1 MNVKLCMITTAGLF
15 FTGQVVHAQKV
26 LKDTATK
33 EQKIEEVVMV
43 GYGAQKKSEVTAAVS
58 QVKAEDMAGLVTASF
73 ESQLAGRAAGVS
85 VTTNSGMVGQAPAI
99 NIRGINSLNSGTYP
113 LVVVDGM
120 PIFTGDT
127 GGYAPSNAL
136 GDINPADIESIE
148 ILKDGAAAAIYG
160 SRAANGVMIITTKK
174 GKKGKFQL
182 DYNTYTGIAQV
193 VKQFDLLQT
202 PEFLTISNEKRTN
215 AGRLP
220 WAFGSQYNT
229 DWQRAV
235 LRSATQTDH
244 NISLQG
250 GLGKGSYFGSV
261 GYTKQEGIILS
272 NGMERFTA
280 RFNINQE
287 VNDWLKMGAN
297 LGVTRTEYDALNSG
311 VNSLSGAMANSLR
324 QLPNTPIYREGGP
337 FGYNIDIVGS
347 NTITGREQNTN
358 YVANNLPNIVY
369 VMNTNRLQSRV
380 LRVLGDVYGEVKILP
395 SLTYKLQMSID
406 RSQNEG
412 LLYWNAFH
420 GDGRGSN
427 GRIQNSNTTLER
439 YNIQNILNFNK
450 SFGDHKIGATLVNEY
465 QKENQ
470 NSFFGGG
477 TDLGDSYFNT
487 NVITGT
493 YGTPLSG
500 GGRTEF
506 ALISYLARVNYDFGK
521 RYFFQGVLRRDELS
535 SLPKDGR
542 VGYFPGASLGWNV
555 SNENFFEKMKTF
567 VNEMKFRASYGR
579 VGNSSIGN
587 YPYMSLY
594 GPARYG
600 DANGLAYTQMG
611 INTLRWE
618 RSEKL
623 DYGLDLS
630 FFKNKLRVTVDY
642 FVNNIDEMIQQV
654 PVDPSLGVPDNQY
667 SSNIGVARNKGWE
680 FSVNYTPIKKENF
693 EINIGV
699 NLSLINNTI
708 AQLYRGADIF
718 PGNADWSNVDRF
730 YRVHREGYSM
740 NQLYGVKY
748 WGVNAAN
755 GNPVYY
761 RLDGSLVQFN
771 LNPNSANDTQRGY
784 YQFDPDNPGNL
795 SQVAGAPENQLLGN
809 TIPKYF
815 GAFNLSVKYHNFDLG
830 TLVRFSGGNYI
841 MNVTRREL
849 LSQNLVNNSTEIL
862 GRWQSS
868 ENPGDGWTPR
878 LRAGDD
884 PGVNGPSVSNSR
896 FIEKGDFIKFD
907 NLTLGYSLEREFLN
921 KINVQKMRLYIQ
933 AQNAFIITKYSGPDP
948 EMQVNGLDY
957 NGIPRQRVFSI
968 GLNVTL

>member
-1 MNVKLCMITTAGLF
+1 MDIKKHLLSTAVLF
-15 FTGQVVHAQKV
+15 FIGQSAYAQSTK
-26 LKDTATK
+26 KDTVTK
-33 EQKIEEVVMV
+33 EKKIEEVVVV
-43 GYGAQKKSEVTAAVS
+43 GYGTQKKSEVTAAMS

-73 ESQLAGRAAGVS
+73 ESQLAGRAAGVN
-85 VTTNSGMVGQAPAI
+85 VTTSSGMVGTPPAI
-99 NIRGINSLNSGTYP
+99 NIRGINSINSGTYP

-136 GDINPADIESIE
+136 GDINPSDIESIE
-148 ILKDGAAAAIYG
+148 ILKDGAAAAVYG

-182 DYNTYTGIAQV
+182 DYNTYTGFAQV

-202 PEFLTISNEKRTN
+202 PDFLTISNEKRTN
-215 AGRLP
+215 AGRAP
-220 WAFGSQYNT
+220 WAFGTEYNT
-229 DWQRAV
+229 NWQKAV
-235 LRSATQTDH
+235 LRTATQTDH

-261 GYTKQEGIILS
+261 GYTKQDGIILS

-280 RFNINQE
+280 RFNVNQE
-287 VNDWLKMGAN
+287 VTNWLKMGAN
-297 LGVTRTEYDALNSG
+297 LGVTRTEYQSLNSG
-311 VNSLSGAMANSLR
+311 VNSLSGAMANAVK
-324 QLPNTPIYREGGP
+324 QLPNTSIYRADGP
-337 FGYNIDIVGS
+337 FGYNIDVVGT
-347 NTITGREQNTN
+347 NTITGRGQNTEHI
-358 YVANNLPNIVY
+358 ANNLPNIMY
-369 VMNTNRLQSRV
+369 VLNTNRLQSKV
-380 LRVLGDVYGEVKILP
+380 LRVLGDVYGEIKILP

-412 LLYWNAFH
+412 LMYWNAFH

-427 GRIQNSNTTLER
+427 GRIQNSNTTMER

-450 SFGDHKIGATLVNEY
+450 SFGEHKIGITLVNEY

-477 TDLGDSYFNT
+477 IDLGDSYFNT
-487 NVITGT
+487 NVISGS
-493 YGTPLSG
+493 YGTPVSG
-500 GGRTEF
+500 GGKTEF
-506 ALISYLARVNYDFGK
+506 ALISYLARFNYDFGK
-521 RYFFQGVLRRDELS
+521 RYFFQGVIRRDDLS
-535 SLPKDGR
+535 SLPKEGR

-555 SNENFFEKMKTF
+555 SNESFFEKAKNI
-567 VNEMKFRASYGR
+567 VNELKVRASYGR

-600 DANGLAYTQMG
+600 DSNGLGYFQMG
-611 INTLRWE
+611 VNSLRWE

-623 DYGLDLS
+623 DYGVDMS
-630 FFKNKLRVTVDY
+630 FLGNKLKVTLDY

-654 PVDPSLGVPDNQY
+654 PVDPSLGIPDNQY
-667 SSNIGVARNKGWE
+667 SSNIGVAKNKGWE
-680 FSVNYTPIKKENF
+680 LTVNYTPIKKDNF
-693 EINIGV
+693 ELNIGG
-699 NLSLINNTI
+699 NISLINNKIT
-708 AQLYRGADIF
+708 QLYKGADIF
-718 PGNADWSNVDRF
+718 PGNVDWGNFDRF
-730 YRVHREGYSM
+730 YRVHKEGYSM
-740 NQLYGVKY
+740 NQLYGIKY
-748 WGVNAAN
+748 WGVNSAN

-761 RLDGSLVQFN
+761 RLDGSLVQYN
-771 LNPNSANDTQRGY
+771 LNTRLYNVFNQD
-784 YQFDPDNPGNL
+784 DPSNV
-795 SQVAGAPENQLLGN
+795 SQSGKAPENQLLGN

-830 TLVRFSGGNYI
+830 TLMRFSGGNYI
-841 MNVTRREL
+841 MNITRREM
-849 LSQNLVNNSTEIL
+849 LSQNLVNNSKEIM
-862 GRWQSS
+862 GRWQSP

-878 LRAGDD
+878 LMAGND

-921 KINVQKMRLYIQ
+921 KINIQKMRLYIQ
-933 AQNAFIITKYSGPDP
+933 AQNAFIITKYSGADP
-948 EMQVNGLDY
+948 EMQVNGLDF
-957 NGIPRQRVFSI
+957 NGIPRQRVFSV

>member
-1 MNVKLCMITTAGLF
+1 MNKKLGVITTAVLF
-15 FTGQVVHAQKV
+15 FTGHAVYAQKV
-26 LKDTATK
+26 SKDTATK

-43 GYGAQKKSEVTAAVS
+43 GYGTQKKSEVTAAVS

-85 VTTNSGMVGQAPAI
+85 VTTNSGMVGQAPVI
-99 NIRGINSLNSGTYP
+99 NIRGINSLNSGTSP

-120 PIFTGDT
+120 PIYTGDT

-136 GDINPADIESIE
+136 GDINPSDIESIE

-174 GKKGKFQL
+174 GKKGRFQL
-182 DYNTYTGIAQV
+182 DYNTYTGVAQV
-193 VKQFDLLQT
+193 VKQFDLLKT
-202 PEFLTISNEKRTN
+202 PEFLTIANEKRTN
-215 AGRLP
+215 IGRAP

-229 DWQRAV
+229 DWQKAV

-244 NISLQG
+244 NIALQG

-261 GYTKQEGIILS
+261 GYTKQDGITLS

-280 RFNINQE
+280 RFNVNQE
-287 VNDWLKMGAN
+287 VNNWLKMGAN
-297 LGVTRTEYDALNSG
+297 IGVTRTEYNALNSG

-324 QLPNTPIYREGGP
+324 QLPNTPIYRADGP
-337 FGYNIDIVGS
+337 FGYNIDIIGS
-347 NTITGREQNTN
+347 NTITGRAENSQ

-369 VMNTNRLQSRV
+369 ILNTNKLQSRV

-395 SLTYKLQMSID
+395 SLTYKLQMSVD

-450 SFGDHKIGATLVNEY
+450 SFGDHKIGVTLVNEY

-477 TDLGDSYFNT
+477 TDLGDSYFNS
-487 NVITGT
+487 NVISGT

-500 GGRTEF
+500 GGKTEF
-506 ALISYLARVNYDFGK
+506 ALISYLARFNYDFGK
-521 RYFFQGVLRRDELS
+521 RYFFQGVIRRDELS
-535 SLPKDGR
+535 SLPRDGR

-555 SNENFFEKMKTF
+555 SNEKFFERAKSV
-567 VNEMKFRASYGR
+567 VNELKLRASYGR
-579 VGNSSIGN
+579 VGNSNIGN

-600 DANGLAYTQMG
+600 DANGLAYSQMG
-611 INTLRWE
+611 VNTLRWE
-618 RSEKL
+618 RSEKI
-623 DYGLDLS
+623 DYGADISL
-630 FFKNKLRVTVDY
+630 FKNKLKLTVDY

-654 PVDPSLGVPDNQY
+654 PVDPSLGVPNNQY

-680 FSVNYTPIKKENF
+680 FSANYTPVKNDNF
-693 EINIGV
+693 EINIGG
-699 NLSLINNTI
+699 NLSLINNSI

-718 PGNADWSNVDRF
+718 PGNNDWNNVDRF

-748 WGVNAAN
+748 WGVNPAN
-755 GNPVYY
+755 GNPVYH

-771 LNPNSANDTQRGY
+771 LDSAKRGY
-784 YQFDPDNPGNL
+784 YVFNPNNPGDT
-795 SQVAGAPENQLLGN
+795 SQAGAAPENQILGN

-815 GAFNLSVKYHNFDLG
+815 GAFNLSVRYHNFDLA

-849 LSQNLVNNSTEIL
+849 LSQNFVNNSSEIM
-862 GRWQSS
+862 GRWQSPD
-868 ENPGDGWTPR
+868 NPGDGWTPR
-878 LRAGDD
+878 LGAGDD

-896 FIEKGDFIKFD
+896 FIEKGDFVKFD
-907 NLTLGYSLEREFLN
+907 NLTLGYSLDRDFLN
-921 KINVQKMRLYIQ
+921 KINIQKMRLYIQ

>member
-1 MNVKLCMITTAGLF
+1 MNVKLCMITTAVLF

-43 GYGAQKKSEVTAAVS
+43 GYGTQKKSEVTAAVS
-58 QVKAEDMAGLVTASF
+58 QVKADDMAGLVTASF

-174 GKKGKFQL
+174 GKKGRFQL

-215 AGRLP
+215 AGRSP

-261 GYTKQEGIILS
+261 GYTKQDGIILS

-287 VNDWLKMGAN
+287 VNDWLKVGAN
-297 LGVTRTEYDALNSG
+297 IGVTRTEYDALNSG

-337 FGYNIDIVGS
+337 FGYNIDVVGT
-347 NTITGREQNTN
+347 NTITGKGENTE

-369 VMNTNRLQSRV
+369 IMNTNRLQSRV
-380 LRVLGDVYGEVKILP
+380 LRVLGDVFGEVKILP
-395 SLTYKLQMSID
+395 FLTYKLQMSID

-427 GRIQNSNTTLER
+427 GRIQNNNTTLER

-450 SFGDHKIGATLVNEY
+450 SFGDHKVGVTLVNEY

-470 NSFFGGG
+470 NTFFGGG
-477 TDLGDSYFNT
+477 TDLGDSYFST
-487 NVITGT
+487 NVVTGT

-506 ALISYLARVNYDFGK
+506 ALISYLARFNYDFGK
-521 RYFFQGVLRRDELS
+521 RYFFQGVIRRDELS
-535 SLPKDGR
+535 SLPRGGR

-555 SNENFFEKMKTF
+555 SNESFFEKARMY
-567 VNEMKFRASYGR
+567 VNELKLRASYGR
-579 VGNSSIGN
+579 VGNSNIGN

-600 DANGLAYTQMG
+600 DANGLGYSQMG

-618 RSEKL
+618 RSEKM
-623 DYGLDLS
+623 DYGMDLS
-630 FFKNKLRVTVDY
+630 FFKNKLKVTVDY

-667 SSNIGVARNKGWE
+667 SSNIGVAKNKGWE
-680 FSVNYTPIKKENF
+680 FSVNYTPIKRENF
-693 EINIGV
+693 EVNIGA

-708 AQLYRGADIF
+708 STLYKGADIF

-740 NQLYGVKY
+740 NQLYGIKY
-748 WGVNAAN
+748 WGTNSAN

-761 RLDGSLVQFN
+761 KLDGSLVQYN
-771 LNPNSANDTQRGY
+771 LNTRRYNTFNPN
-784 YQFDPDNPGNL
+784 NPGDV
-795 SQVAGAPENQLLGN
+795 SQAGSAPENQLLGN

-815 GAFNLSVKYHNFDLG
+815 GAFNISVKYHNFDLG

-841 MNVTRREL
+841 MNITRREL
-849 LSQNLVNNSTEIL
+849 LSQNFVNTLQKYLE
-862 GRWQSS
+862 
-868 ENPGDGWTPR
+868 DGKVR
-878 LRAGDD
+878 
-884 PGVNGPSVSNSR
+884 
-896 FIEKGDFIKFD
+896 
-907 NLTLGYSLEREFLN
+907 
-921 KINVQKMRLYIQ
+921 KIQ
-933 AQNAFIITKYSGPDP
+933 
-948 EMQVNGLDY
+948 EMDGLQD
-957 NGIPRQRVFSI
+957 
-968 GLNVTL
+968 